1 MEDGFMELRHWAP
14 VRARQS
20 VNIRVRIWN
29 PLYSCSLVF
38 IRGFVRPNRIS
49 SSHRGNHQVLRGM
62 IGRNEFE
69 YLGVVPGPFEQVS
82 AQRVGDKLRLPL
94 KQDAVLERLRKN
106 RRRAELRAQLLMTA
120 GCDEYQCGAG
130 LDTFRDGVVGRR
142 VARMQRD
149 EDIDPVER
157 RAFDRAGFELKSA
170 EPALTR

>member
-1 MEDGFMELRHWAP
+1 MEDGFMELRDWAP

-20 VNIRVRIWN
+20 VEY
-29 PLYSCSLVF
+29 PCPYLESALFVF
-38 IRGFVRPNRIS
+38 IGVHSWFRQVESQLAGEALRANPVEGGEVPDAPGLLVRPSRIS

-130 LDTFRDGVVGRR
+130 LDTF
-142 VARMQRD
+142 
-149 EDIDPVER
+149 
-157 RAFDRAGFELKSA
+157 
-170 EPALTR
+170 